1 MDAIVIEPCVS
12 VRGCVLR
19 TGSLGPDGVDVCGD
33 QPPQH
38 FTRKEPFALI
48 CVIISVSPPCAL

>member
-1 MDAIVIEPCVS
+1 MRLVLDHLASMVVMCVAIQS
-12 VRGCVLR
+12 A
-19 TGSLGPDGVDVCGD
+19 
-33 QPPQH
+33 PQH